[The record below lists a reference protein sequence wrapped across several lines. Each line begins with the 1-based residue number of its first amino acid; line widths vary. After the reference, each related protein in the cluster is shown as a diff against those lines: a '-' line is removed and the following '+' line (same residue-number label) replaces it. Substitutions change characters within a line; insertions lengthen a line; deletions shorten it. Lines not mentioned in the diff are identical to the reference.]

1 MGYARAGSL
10 DVYYEEHGEGDPPL
24 LLLHGALA
32 TIETSFAAVLPE
44 LAKCRRVVAVEQQGH
59 GRTRA
64 GDHPLTLESMADD
77 TAAVLDQLGAGPVDV
92 LGYDLGAGVA
102 LHLAAR
108 RPDLVRRLVFVG
120 HAFDRDGFHPGVLD
134 GVARLTPAMLVGSPF
149 ERAYAA
155 VAPDPSGFATLVERT
170 VALETGMTDLHPDEV
185 RALAAPTLVVVGDA
199 DLVRPEHALRMF
211 RLRGGGVPGDLV
223 GLPAAQLA
231 VLPGTSHAAL
241 LARPDLLLALV
252 LPFLQ
257 AH

>member
-1 MGYARAGSL
+1 MGYAPVGGL
-10 DVYYEEHGEGDPPL
+10 DVYYEEHGGGDPL
-24 LLLHGALA
+24 VLLHGALA
-32 TIETSFAAVLPE
+32 TIETSFATVLPE
-44 LAKCRRVVAVEQQGH
+44 LAKCRRVIAVEQQGH

-64 GDHPLTLESMADD
+64 VDRPLTLESMADD
-77 TAAVLDQLGAGPVDV
+77 TAAVLDHLRVGPVDV

-120 HAFDRDGFHPGVLD
+120 HAFDRNGFHPGVLD
-134 GVARLTPAMLVGSPF
+134 GVARLTPPMLAGSPF

-155 VAPDPSGFATLVERT
+155 VAPDPAGFAALVERT
-170 VALETGMTDLHPDEV
+170 TALETGMTDLTPDDV
-185 RALAAPTLVVVGDA
+185 RAVAAPTLVVVGDA
-199 DLVRPEHALRMF
+199 DLVRPEHAVEMF

-223 GLPAAQLA
+223 GVPAAQLA

-257 AH
+257 AP

>member
-1 MGYARAGSL
+1 MGYAPAGGL
-10 DVYYEEHGEGDPPL
+10 DVYYEEHGEGDPL

-32 TIETSFAAVLPE
+32 TIETSFATVLPE
-44 LAKCRRVVAVEQQGH
+44 LAKSRRVLAVEQQGH

-64 GDHPLTLESMADD
+64 ADRPLTLESMADD
-77 TAAVLDQLGAGPVDV
+77 TAAVLDHLGTGPLDV

-134 GVARLTPAMLVGSPF
+134 GVARLTPAMLAGSPF

-155 VAPDPSGFATLVERT
+155 VAPDPSGFAALVERT
-170 VALETGMTDLHPDEV
+170 TALETGMTDLTSDEV

-199 DLVRPEHALRMF
+199 DLVTPEHAVRMF

-223 GLPAAQLA
+223 GLPPSQLA
-231 VLPGTSHAAL
+231 VLPGTSHAGL
-241 LARPDLLLALV
+241 LARPDLLLGLV

-257 AH
+257 AP